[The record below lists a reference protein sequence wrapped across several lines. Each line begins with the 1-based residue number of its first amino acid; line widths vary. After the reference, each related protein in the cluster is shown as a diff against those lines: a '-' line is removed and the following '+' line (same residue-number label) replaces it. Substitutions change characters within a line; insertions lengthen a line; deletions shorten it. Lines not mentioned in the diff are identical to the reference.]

1 MADFLVTTKD
11 NPYNPYTEFD
21 KWLNFDTMH
30 GYNTLGRLDIY
41 NASST
46 DLSDED
52 ELRLYNEAVD
62 SLIFD
67 QSYLNELILAD
78 DPKIDRDQ
86 LVWFTKYF
94 KETGK
99 TS

>member
-1 MADFLVTTKD
+1 MEDFLITTKD

-21 KWLNFDTMH
+21 QWLNWDTLH

-46 DLSDED
+46 ELSDED
-52 ELRLYNEAVD
+52 EIRLYNEAVE

-67 QSYLNELILAD
+67 QNYLNELILAD
-78 DPKIDRDQ
+78 DPKTDKDQ
-86 LVWFTKYF
+86 LIWFVKF
-94 KETGK
+94 HKETGK
-99 TS
+99 P